1 MLYDLKWLEPGS
13 IFPPTVEKPRIQRYI
28 QNSLLFDGEHFAGNM
43 RRHRCGVSSEAI
55 AVYEDCI
62 RRISRVVGDFD
73 DIISVPVLLNY
84 QRFISLKMAD
94 LVAGEHPTITGKD
107 ERENDK
113 IKWVRDH
120 TNFDAKLFST
130 VIDISRY
137 GDVPIRFYKGEDDFY
152 DFTIWDATGW
162 YPIVSQDGT
171 NRITHHC
178 LCWAYNANTSANLD
192 EQPDWYLYVQIHDVN
207 NPGFYE
213 QRKYHNG
220 ARLDVIGTLEETTIK
235 STGLNTCAVFN
246 IRAFEVS
253 GTVYGYDDYMP
264 IDSLLAEIMT
274 RVSQISAIL
283 DKHADPSLVG
293 PVTMLNKDQH
303 TGELY
308 LKMGKF
314 FPITENDQKPEYL
327 TWDGQL
333 GAAFE
338 QLNFLVNQLY
348 ILSEMGAALT
358 GGTGESANAVSGTAM
373 RFKMVNPL
381 AKARRVSNSLIAPVR
396 KIFSIIGSAIPDID
410 QESAEPGDGDDTDL
424 PYSHISVQW
433 EDGLPN
439 DPREQLEIC
448 KLATGE
454 QKMVPLEDGLVAY
467 LKKSYAE
474 ATELASKVREQ
485 AEQAAQRQVEL
496 NAQVEANKATN
507 KPGPQDGTGVN
518 PQKKGGKVSN
528 FQAENNKKPEEK

>member
-13 IFPPTVEKPRIQRYI
+13 AFPPRVEEPRIQRYL
-28 QNSLLFDGEHFAGNM
+28 QNSMLFDGEHFAGSM
-43 RRHRCGVSSEAI
+43 QRHKCGVYSDAI
-55 AVYEDCI
+55 GVYEECVK
-62 RRISRVVGDFD
+62 RISRVVGNFE

-107 ERENDK
+107 DAENAK
-113 IKWVRDH
+113 IKWIRDY
-120 TNFDAKLFST
+120 TNFDAKLFSM

-137 GDVPIRFYKGEDDFY
+137 GDAPIRYYKDEEGN
-152 DFTIWDATGW
+152 FTFTLWDPTGW

-171 NRITHHC
+171 NTIVKHC
-178 LCWAYNANTSANLD
+178 LCWVHNENPSSNND
-192 EQPDWYLYVQIHDVN
+192 EQPDWYLHVQIHDVN
-207 NPGFYE
+207 NPGQYE
-213 QRKYHNG
+213 QRTYHNG
-220 ARLDVIGTLEETTIK
+220 GNLNVMGKLVESEIVP
-235 STGLNTCAVFN
+235 TGLDTCAVFN
-246 IRAFEVS
+246 VRAFEVS
-253 GTVYGYDDYMP
+253 GTVYGYDDYTP
-264 IDSLLAEIMT
+264 IDSLLSEIMT
-274 RVSQISAIL
+274 RVSQISVIL
-283 DKHADPSLVG
+283 DKHADPSLAG
-293 PVTMLNKDQH
+293 PSTMLKKNPY
-303 TGELY
+303 TGEFY
-308 LKMGKF
+308 LEMGKF
-314 FPITENDQKPEYL
+314 FIVNEGENMPEYL

-333 GAAFE
+333 AAAFQ
-338 QLNFLVNQLY
+338 QLEFLVNQLY

-396 KIFSIIGSAIPDID
+396 KIFSTIGSALPDID
-410 QESAEPGDGDDTDL
+410 SDTSEPGEGDDTKL

-454 QKMVPLEDGLVAY
+454 QKMIPLEDGLAAY

-474 ATELASKVREQ
+474 AQSLAEKVREQ
-485 AEQAAQRQVEL
+485 ALQAQQEHIDMQAAV
-496 NAQVEANKATN
+496 N
-507 KPGPQDGTGVN
+507 KPGPQDGTGIN

-528 FQAENNKKPEEK
+528 FQSENNKKTEEK